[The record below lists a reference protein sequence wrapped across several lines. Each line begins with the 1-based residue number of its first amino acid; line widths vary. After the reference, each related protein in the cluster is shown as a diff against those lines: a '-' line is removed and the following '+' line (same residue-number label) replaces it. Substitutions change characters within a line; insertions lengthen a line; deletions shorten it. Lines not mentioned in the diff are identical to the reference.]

1 MMIASVRGTME
12 RIGID
17 HVVVQVGGFGI
28 KVYVPA
34 SELPS
39 VDVVGSQTMFFTTL
53 VLREDSVDLYGFS
66 SAEGKK
72 LFETLISVNGV
83 GPRLALSALSV
94 MSPQEIATAI
104 LTSDSGV
111 LARVPGIGKR
121 IAGRIILDLQAR
133 VEQEWGIVATSAQ
146 QAYGDLVAA
155 LAALGYSS
163 GEVQR
168 VVAALGDIS
177 ELNLEGQLRLALQKL
192 AGDEML

>member
-1 MMIASVRGTME
+1 
-12 RIGID
+12 
-17 HVVVQVGGFGI
+17 
-28 KVYVPA
+28 
-34 SELPS
+34 
-39 VDVVGSQTMFFTTL
+39 MFFTTL

-72 LFETLISVNGV
+72 LFETLINVNGV